1 MSSLVIPNPP
11 FTPPAPHHGA
21 QTSPPC
27 SPQAARTSHQKTLL
41 VLGNVV
47 AKRQVRYT
55 ASASSQLKLVMV
67 AKWEVATEVSRAS
80 VISVLTDSSHLGLL
94 LCCRSVAESCPALCN
109 PTDCSTPGLPV
120 CPCLWSLLKLVSVES
135 MMPSHHL
142 ILCCPLLI
150 TAGV

>member
-67 AKWEVATEVSRAS
+67 AKWEVATDTLHRTCGPGAWAPQSQDTHWSPIKAP
-80 VISVLTDSSHLGLL
+80 L
-94 LCCRSVAESCPALCN
+94 P
-109 PTDCSTPGLPV
+109 PGLFHFGLPPRGCGSIYNMV
-120 CPCLWSLLKLVSVES
+120 VKNTDLGSREPGFKFIIWVTHPHLNF
-135 MMPSHHL
+135 SH
-142 ILCCPLLI
+142 IK
-150 TAGV
+150 